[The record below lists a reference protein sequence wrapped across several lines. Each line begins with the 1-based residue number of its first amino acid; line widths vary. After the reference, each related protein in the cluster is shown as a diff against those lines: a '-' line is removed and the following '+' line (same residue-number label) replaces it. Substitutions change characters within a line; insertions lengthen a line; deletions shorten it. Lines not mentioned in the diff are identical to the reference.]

1 MRLTLLPGRFSVCRL
16 EPQAKLPERFWS
28 STRTEEELSV
38 ITAEGEEPR
47 GAKVEPGWRVLKL
60 EGPIPFTMTGV
71 LHALLEPLAKAMIG
85 IFAVSTFD
93 TDYVFVKAADCAAAV
108 ACLRAADH
116 EVSER

>member
-16 EPQAKLPERFWS
+16 EPGAKLPERFWS
-28 STRTEEELSV
+28 ATRTEEELSV

-71 LHALLEPLAKAMIG
+71 LHALLEPLAKARIG